1 MRAQEVVWSLWISLN
16 RLYSPRQLTAYKYEF
31 FVKYYD
37 GCFSMKRSFYPDLH
51 SISIVPRLFRR
62 CLSYAI
68 EVVLKFLRKM

>member
-37 GCFSMKRSFYPDLH
+37 GCFSMKRFFIQIYIPFLQYHD
-51 SISIVPRLFRR
+51 
-62 CLSYAI
+62 CLD
-68 EVVLKFLRKM
+68 VV